1 MRARQRCGPRSATL
15 VGFVVAVG
23 LASAFLGVPA
33 HAEVESREE
42 IEERDDG
49 SVTVT
54 KLYQE
59 TSDGPAPAAPASVD
73 ELELVDAAKELLPAT
88 RPPARRFPACP
99 PPDQRAQTTPAVGEV
114 HSCSH
119 WTPQGTAP
127 EPTGPGADPEA
138 IARRAAAQL
147 LAQPGAVGI
156 LPARTLTGLPTY
168 YWLDGTGRRQ
178 TTRTQAGLTLHI
190 QAIPVAYEWAFGD
203 GTIVHGGPGADGPP
217 GTSDIRHIYRR
228 SDHYQVSATV
238 TWSVTFGLN
247 GQTYELP
254 DAFTTTATT
263 DLAVDQL
270 RARLTG

>member
-1 MRARQRCGPRSATL
+1 MRTRQRCGRRSATL

-23 LASAFLGVPA
+23 LASTFLGVPA

-42 IEERDDG
+42 IEEHDDG

-59 TSDGPAPAAPASVD
+59 TSDDPAPAAPASVD
-73 ELELVDAAKELLPAT
+73 DLELVDAAQELLPAK

-99 PPDQRAQTTPAVGEV
+99 PPDQRPQTTPAVGEV
-114 HSCSH
+114 HVCSH
-119 WTPQGTAP
+119 RAIPAPPDPAGTA
-127 EPTGPGADPEA
+127 ADPEA

-147 LAQPGAVGI
+147 LAQPGTVGI

-190 QAIPVAYEWAFGD
+190 QATPVAYEWAFGD
-203 GTIVHGGPGADGPP
+203 DTIVHGGPRADGPP
-217 GTSDIRHIYRR
+217 GTSEIRHVYRR